1 MTIKNQY
8 PLPLVIEI
16 MDRIIGANYFS
27 KIDLKDAYY

>member
-16 MDRIIGANYFS
+16 IDYIIKANYFS
-27 KIDLKDAYY
+27 IIDLKDAYY